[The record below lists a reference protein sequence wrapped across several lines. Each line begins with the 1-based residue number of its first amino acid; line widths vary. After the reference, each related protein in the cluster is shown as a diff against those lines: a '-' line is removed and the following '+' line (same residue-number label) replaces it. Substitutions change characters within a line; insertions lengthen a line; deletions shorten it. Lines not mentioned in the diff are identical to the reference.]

1 MPNESGWKWCRCGEE
16 IQTIEFG
23 KGLQRK
29 LCPRCNRD
37 EFPYK
42 ERKYLM
48 IDGQGTRATKH
59 NGSAVLLRKILK
71 EVKEMNVLMAELKEL
86 LNGKTEDK

>member
-1 MPNESGWKWCRCGEE
+1 
-16 IQTIEFG
+16 
-23 KGLQRK
+23 
-29 LCPRCNRD
+29 
-37 EFPYK
+37 
-42 ERKYLM
+42 
-48 IDGQGTRATKH
+48 RATKH